1 MKPRTTKRTKMID
14 ILINSGKLEK
24 ELNELSDFKLKK
36 LLSIQTPILL
46 DLPIKKIEET
56 KKNQPII
63 AEVPEI
69 TNINI
74 PNKPINDTDPG
85 WSDFVISQL
94 TDKECKDGM
103 PTCDGLRRI
112 FKKLVGRTQRVSIN
126 VVKPPTSSD
135 PTATV
140 SCSITFM
147 RHSGEIEI
155 VEDAF
160 DVNPDNTP
168 WPYCKASVAT
178 AATKAEARVLRK
190 AIGLVKVYALE
201 EVSQS
206 MSREDIDPMKTEENR
221 SISDS
226 AKIAINTMC
235 NRLSIDPTKL
245 LKFMGTIGDSIN
257 TLTYKQSHEVISL
270 LNTFT
275 RGESNGGQS
284 VPQNIKGEVIF

>member
-1 MKPRTTKRTKMID
+1 MKPRTSKRTKMID
-14 ILINSGKLEK
+14 LLVNSGKIER

-36 LLSIQTPILL
+36 MLSSAQNEPALFTKSDTVSAVEQT
-46 DLPIKKIEET
+46 
-56 KKNQPII
+56 
-63 AEVPEI
+63 PEI
-69 TNINI
+69 TDIDI
-74 PNKPINDTDPG
+74 PVKPLCDTDPG
-85 WSDFVISQL
+85 WSDYVISQL

-112 FKKLVGRTQRVSIN
+112 FKKLVGRTQRVGIN
-126 VVKPPTSSD
+126 ITKSPTSAD

-140 SCSITFM
+140 ICSVTFV
-147 RHSGEIEI
+147 RHSGEVETI
-155 VEDAF
+155 EDAF

-190 AIGLVKVYALE
+190 ALGLVKVYALE
-201 EVSQS
+201 EVNQS
-206 MSREDIDPMKTEENR
+206 MSRDDIDPMQAEENK

-235 NRLSIDPTKL
+235 NRLSIDTTKL
-245 LKFMGTIGDSIN
+245 LKFMGTNVDNIN
-257 TLTYKQSHEVISL
+257 VLSYKQSHEVIAL
-270 LNTFT
+270 LNSFT
-275 RGESNGGQS
+275 RGEINGGQS